1 MPEIGNGI
9 YVPSV
14 QAVYAIIWSFTA
26 FAIVITLLRLYTRTF
41 IVKSLGLDDA
51 LILFGVVCQAVPFDQ
66 ALFAAKVLECPLTL
80 FDVIHPDNRSV
91 LSQ

>member
-26 FAIVITLLRLYTRTF
+26 FAIIITLLRLYTRTF

-51 LILFGVVCQAVPFDQ
+51 LILFGIVCQAVPFDL
-66 ALFAAKVLECPLTL
+66 ALFAARILEYPLTL
-80 FDVIHPDNRSV
+80 N
-91 LSQ
+91 